1 MTYWVVLY
9 MVTGSVR
16 CLVTLV
22 IFIGIVLHCYLLH
35 VWSGTAPAPRQPER
49 PVHEDVVAGGGGDA
63 DQQEQEVRHRQ
74 VQDQQVGRVLH
85 LGVAAHLGGERFTKM
100 DPSPTKYLTPTPP
113 IKYLI
118 RYAGN
123 IRRRCII
130 VNYLEN

>member
-1 MTYWVVLY
+1 MT
-9 MVTGSVR
+9 R
-16 CLVTLV
+16 P
-22 IFIGIVLHCYLLH
+22 H
-35 VWSGTAPAPRQPER
+35 APAPRQPER

-63 DQQEQEVRHRQ
+63 DQQEEEVRHGQ

-113 IKYLI
+113 IKYYLVDI
-118 RYAGN
+118 SLFRYAGN
-123 IRRRCII
+123 FRRCIT

>member
-1 MTYWVVLY
+1 MLEFI
-9 MVTGSVR
+9 R
-16 CLVTLV
+16 V
-22 IFIGIVLHCYLLH
+22 ISLIRPD
-35 VWSGTAPAPRQPER
+35 APAPRQPER

-63 DQQEQEVRHRQ
+63 DQQEEEVRHRQ

-113 IKYLI
+113 NKYVI